1 MESTLETTARPSPSA
16 ASGPRWAGRV
26 LMGLPV
32 LFLLFDSAIKLI
44 GHPEVTESSLKLG
57 LPVELA
63 PRLGVLELACI
74 VLLVIPRTALLG
86 AVLLT
91 GYLGGAVLAH
101 VRVGDPLLS
110 HTLFPIYVGAMVWA
124 GLYLLDDGLRGL
136 LIRR

>member
-1 MESTLETTARPSPSA
+1 MESTLDTTSRPSPAA

-26 LMGLPV
+26 LTGLPV
-32 LFLLFDSAIKLI
+32 LFLLFDSVIKLI
-44 GHPEVTESSLKLG
+44 GHPEVTKSSLELG

-63 PRLGVLELACI
+63 PRLGMLELACV
-74 VLLVIPRTALLG
+74 VLLVIPRTAILG

-101 VRVGDPLLS
+101 ARVGDPLFS

-124 GLYLLDDGLRGL
+124 GLYLLDDGLRSL
-136 LIRR
+136 LLRR